1 MPINDLLLKDERILA
16 SAKASE
22 GGTLY
27 ATNKRV
33 IRYQKGFFG
42 EKMDSLYYAHI
53 VGASYESQSY
63 IWLVVVGI
71 VLMIFGFWTFD
82 LLAFI
87 GVFGSRVVGASLVLG
102 GVALVLFGI
111 YSYFSP
117 SAWYQLK
124 SVGLSETELTRWRTA
139 NVEADAKALA
149 RFIQEQIDRRE
160 IPPPP
165 PPAAKEVITK
175 EIVMIKCDYC
185 GALMPQTATFCPNCG
200 AKRR

>member
-1 MPINDLLLKDERILA
+1 MPIDDLLLKDERVLA

-63 IWLVVVGI
+63 VWLVAVGI
-71 VLMIFGFWTFD
+71 VSIILGFKIPEFINVPLLSFGLM
-82 LLAFI
+82 LL
-87 GVFGSRVVGASLVLG
+87 GVS
-102 GVALVLFGI
+102 VALFGI

-117 SAWYQLK
+117 IA
-124 SVGLSETELTRWRTA
+124 
-139 NVEADAKALA
+139 
-149 RFIQEQIDRRE
+149 
-160 IPPPP
+160 
-165 PPAAKEVITK
+165 
-175 EIVMIKCDYC
+175 
-185 GALMPQTATFCPNCG
+185 
-200 AKRR
+200 

>member
-1 MPINDLLLKDERILA
+1 MPIDDLLLKDERILA

-63 IWLVVVGI
+63 VWLVAVGI
-71 VLMIFGFWTFD
+71 ASIILGFKIPEFINVPLLSFGLM
-82 LLAFI
+82 LL
-87 GVFGSRVVGASLVLG
+87 GVS
-102 GVALVLFGI
+102 VALFGI

-139 NVEADAKALA
+139 NVEADAKTFAH
-149 RFIQEQIDRRE
+149 FIQDQISMRE

-165 PPAAKEVITK
+165 ITEREVITK
-175 EIVMIKCDYC
+175 EVVMVKCEYC

-200 AKRR
+200 ARRR

>member
-1 MPINDLLLKDERILA
+1 MPIDDLLLKDERILA

-42 EKMDSLYYAHI
+42 EKMDSLYYTHI

-63 IWLVVVGI
+63 AWAVVIGI
-71 VLMIFGFWTFD
+71 AFIIFGFWISTYSFPGIP
-82 LLAFI
+82 LI
-87 GVFGSRVVGASLVLG
+87 GIGLIIAGVLCVIG
-102 GVALVLFGI
+102 GI

-117 SAWYQLK
+117 TAWYQLK
-124 SVGLSETELTRWRTA
+124 AVGLSETELKRWRTA
-139 NVEADAKALA
+139 NVEADAKTLA
-149 RFIQEQIDRRE
+149 RFIQDQIDRRE
-160 IPPPP
+160 IPPPT
-165 PPAAKEVITK
+165 AKEKEVITK
-175 EIVMIKCDYC
+175 EVVLIKCEYC
-185 GALMPQTATFCPNCG
+185 GSLMPQTATFCPNCG